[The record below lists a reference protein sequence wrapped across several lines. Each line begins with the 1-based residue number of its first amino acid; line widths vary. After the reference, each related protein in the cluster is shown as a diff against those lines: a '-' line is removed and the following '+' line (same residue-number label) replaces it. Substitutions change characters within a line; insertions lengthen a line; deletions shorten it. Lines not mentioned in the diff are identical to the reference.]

1 MLITVNILPLRERN
15 KQKVTER
22 IVAAAMEL
30 FKSRGCEQTTMDDIA
45 DKAEISRGTLFNYF
59 PSKDALL
66 LPWGQEILEEYVK
79 PKLAKYLETQPKTKD
94 VLQFLFAS
102 MSENVLAAPDVVRA
116 FMGEALKPNNRPHID
131 RARTGM
137 LEIFAQ
143 ILRYGQSRGEVRNDI
158 PVDSMAA
165 YISALQTGLFFHLL
179 ESGQVEDSS
188 QVITRLMIFIEA
200 GLAAPLEAKSESK

>member
-1 MLITVNILPLRERN
+1 MNPMPLRERN

-45 DKAEISRGTLFNYF
+45 ERAEISRGTLFNYF

-79 PKLAKYLETQPKTKD
+79 PKLAKYLDTQPRTID

-102 MSENVLAAPDVVRA
+102 MSESVLAAPDLMRA
-116 FMGEALKPNNRPHID
+116 FVGEALKPTNRPHMD
-131 RARTGM
+131 RTRTDM

-143 ILRYGQSRGEVRNDI
+143 VLRYGQSRGDVRTDL
-158 PVDSMAA
+158 PAESMAA
-165 YISALQTGLFFHLL
+165 YISALQTGLLFHLL
-179 ESGQVEDSS
+179 ESGKVADSP
-188 QVITRLMIFIEA
+188 QVIARLLMFIEA
-200 GLAAPLEAKSESK
+200 GMTAQHDVH